1 MSNLS
6 SQFSAHDL
14 QDFNRPTTSAAEEAK
29 QLLYIKSLLD
39 AITDDFAECKTMNQ
53 KLIRELL
60 DKIF

>member
-1 MSNLS
+1 MSDLS

-14 QDFNRPTTSAAEEAK
+14 QDISGPSTSAAKETK